1 MYKPFSQ
8 IVDLTHEMYNGMPN
22 IGGVPITFWPVETHA
37 GTMLYSGGKIEMESR
52 MMLLAE
58 HCGTHLDAPRHC
70 DPSGTDLS
78 KLSLD
83 QLIVP
88 GQFFD
93 FTQKRNLESITIGD
107 FQDALA
113 RTGQEIKPNTAVVC
127 WTGRDKDW
135 GKGQWIKERPFIP
148 TDTALWLIDQG
159 MTLFATDLIG
169 MDDPADWT
177 WQTHAVWLKA
187 GVCMVQQLCNL
198 DQLVG
203 KEFLF
208 CAAPLK
214 IRDGTGCP
222 VRAFALVQ

>member
-1 MYKPFSQ
+1 MFKPFSA
-8 IVDLTHEMYNGMPN
+8 IVDLSHEMYSGMPN

-37 GTMLYSGGKIEMESR
+37 GTLLYTDGKIEMESR
-52 MMLLAE
+52 MMLMAE

-70 DPSGTDLS
+70 DRNGTDLS
-78 KLSLD
+78 RLELQ

-88 GQFFD
+88 GHFFD
-93 FTQKRNLESITIGD
+93 FSYKRNLEAITIDD
-107 FQDALA
+107 FRVALT
-113 RTGQEIKPNTAVVC
+113 RSGRRIEPQTAVVC

-135 GKGQWIKERPFIP
+135 GQGEWIKQRPFIP
-148 TDTALWLIDQG
+148 TDTAQWLVDQG

-177 WQTHAVWLKA
+177 WQTHAVWLQA

-198 DQLVG
+198 DQLVD

-222 VRAFALVQ
+222 IRAFALVK